1 MGEKPCQC
9 DICGIG
15 FKNSNALRQHK
26 DQVHFKTKITC
37 PICGGIFVSKRNLKR
52 HIESVR
58 NNEYLPIILYISWVF
73 FQFILLFPPQVH
85 RGKKRKYWKT
95 KGIDDRL
102 TVQNT
107 DELNKYYPKYKTVSK
122 MRIMWQNLPS

>member
-58 NNEYLPIILYISWVF
+58 NNEYLLSYIYLGYF
-73 FQFILLFPPQVH
+73 FNLFYYFPH
-85 RGKKRKYWKT
+85 RSIEERKENIEKP
-95 KGIDDRL
+95 KELMID
-102 TVQNT
+102 
-107 DELNKYYPKYKTVSK
+107 
-122 MRIMWQNLPS
+122 